1 MGRSDDKPTFCL
13 DLLLFCAHNGDCRQN
28 QSPSPKKHRFG
39 LYLGR
44 FFIVL
49 RAFFAIYSKSADKFA
64 KILLLSRSTKTMS
77 RPEKTEI
84 SNDGLRYKSK
94 KGGSPFEGLGRTGD
108 TMSCIKCG
116 VHKPRNNGSFKRI
129 LGSSMFVCFD
139 CSPPKKD
146 AAPAAPAD
154 AASKVKA

>member
-1 MGRSDDKPTFCL
+1 
-13 DLLLFCAHNGDCRQN
+13 
-28 QSPSPKKHRFG
+28 
-39 LYLGR
+39 
-44 FFIVL
+44 
-49 RAFFAIYSKSADKFA
+49 
-64 KILLLSRSTKTMS
+64 MS

-84 SNDGLRYKSK
+84 STDGLRYKSK

-139 CSPPKKD
+139 CSPPKKEAD
-146 AAPAAPAD
+146 PAAPAATAT
-154 AASKVKA
+154 ATKEKAKA

>member
-1 MGRSDDKPTFCL
+1 
-13 DLLLFCAHNGDCRQN
+13 
-28 QSPSPKKHRFG
+28 
-39 LYLGR
+39 
-44 FFIVL
+44 
-49 RAFFAIYSKSADKFA
+49 
-64 KILLLSRSTKTMS
+64 MS

-116 VHKPRNNGSFKRI
+116 IHKPRNNGSFKRI

-139 CSPPKKD
+139 CSPPKKE
-146 AAPAAPAD
+146 AAPAD
-154 AASKVKA
+154 GATPAAAAKEKAKA